1 MHSGDRHINF
11 WRIVTT
17 SSGVKMDVTSGMFN
31 NKPVTDIESFVQLGD
46 GKVVTGCEWGNLL
59 LWENG
64 KVGLKKSH
72 FVAFAFLHQVKVE
85 VRRRDLSTCH
95 EGPVQQFVMAEGE
108 LITIGCDGW
117 IRVWDLE
124 SIEQAAPIDNETED
138 GVFLLD
144 PMNEIHVSPGAV
156 LRSITKSKEPMKD
169 DENFWFLQDAGG
181 GIWKVDLSFSLT
193 MKKPVKLRQCH
204 AGSVTCLESSPTS
217 GLLLSGGEDG
227 RICVY
232 DLDRGSMVN
241 SVRYTSGVSCMLWL
255 PIQLEKTG
263 SQVL

>member
-1 MHSGDRHINF
+1 M
-11 WRIVTT
+11 
-17 SSGVKMDVTSGMFN
+17 
-31 NKPVTDIESFVQLGD
+31 
-46 GKVVTGCEWGNLL
+46 
-59 LWENG
+59 
-64 KVGLKKSH
+64 
-72 FVAFAFLHQVKVE
+72 KVE

-124 SIEQAAPIDNETED
+124 SIEQAAPIDNESED

-156 LRSITKSKEPMKD
+156 LRSITKSKEAMKD

-263 SQVL
+263 SQVPEPLSCLVQYNPNQTAVVDRVHGWCDSSVLCGKWKCPWIKPHEVHQVLDG